1 MATLLNAN
9 DTAAPPADL
18 IKDTNTERFAIDVLD
33 ASTKVPVIVDFWA
46 PWCGPCK
53 QLGPVLER
61 LVREYGGKVRLM
73 KLNIDENQELAAQMR
88 VQSIPMVIAFKNG
101 RPVDGFA
108 GAVPESQVR
117 SFIDRLTGGGGS
129 PVDQALAEAKQIL
142 EEGDHETAGQV
153 YLEILGHEPNNPA
166 AHAGYARTLIAGG
179 NVEEAREYVEGLT
192 DQIRNSSDVSGVISA
207 LELAAQTGDSGAV
220 DELRAKLAQDAND
233 HQARYDLA
241 LALYGQ
247 NKAEDAVNELVEI
260 VRRKRDWNEDA
271 ARKQLVKI
279 FEALGHTNA
288 VTVAGR
294 RKLSSVLFS

>member
-1 MATLLNAN
+1 MATLLNATA
-9 DTAAPPADL
+9 TAAPAADL
-18 IKDTNTERFAIDVLD
+18 IKDTNTENFAADVLD
-33 ASTKVPVIVDFWA
+33 ASAQVPIIVDFWA

-61 LVREYGGKVRLM
+61 LVREFGGKVRLM
-73 KLNIDENQELAAQMR
+73 KLNVDENQELAAQMR

-129 PVDQALAEAKQIL
+129 PITQALAEAKQML
-142 EEGDHETAGQV
+142 DEGDHEGAAEV
-153 YLEILGHEPNNPA
+153 FLEIVGHEPNNPA
-166 AHAGYARTLIAGG
+166 GHAGYARALIAGG
-179 NVEEAREYVEGLT
+179 KADEAREYIEALT
-192 DQIRNSSDVSGVISA
+192 DQIRNSSDVSGVITA
-207 LELAAQTGDSGAV
+207 LELAAEAGDTGAV
-220 DELRAKLAQDAND
+220 DELRAKLAQDAGD
-233 HQARYDLA
+233 YQARYDLA

-247 NKAEDAVNELVEI
+247 NKAEEAVDELVEI

-279 FEALGHTNA
+279 FEALGHTNP
-288 VTVAGR
+288 VSVAGR
-294 RKLSSVLFS
+294 RKLSTVLFS